1 VSGTVI
7 SLRPA
12 PGPGWR
18 AEWPAVVA
26 AAVRPEFRVG
36 VLYPERSNLVLF
48 GRLCAVTGCPGPG
61 RGRAR
66 LCVAHGSQFRKRGG
80 GLVVD
85 AWLALGAERGGP
97 RVPRRLRQLG
107 VCQVAGC
114 DRSAWTRVLCHS
126 HHQRWRRTA
135 GRPELARYCATTS
148 PYFEGSE
155 TQPPAGCAVD
165 GCLFPRMARTE
176 LCDGHQRR
184 FADRRRRKGYTIE
197 RFLADW
203 AHLGQPRYLF
213 EGLPEP
219 LRSELQF
226 GLQCFSDRR
235 TNTMRPAV
243 FADAVGRLRERGY
256 RSLYDALPYILDDTG
271 QETRRLLDFVRERL
285 DELADAQRGR
295 EEWERDEWRIERLG
309 IDTQDQLG
317 PARLSFLFC
326 EERWLR
332 ALIKRWVRWR
342 FGCGLALSTIRWNL
356 RGVRMFVE
364 FCQDTG
370 RPLRGPDDITRQL
383 LEDWLAHVAALPVE
397 PGTRARW
404 LGALRLFLDDLRRHD
419 WAPGLSQG
427 ATYHPREFGPRP
439 QSLPRFLDERVIVHL
454 ERDEAVA
461 LLPDQTTRTL
471 VQILIQTG
479 LRAIDA
485 RRLPLDALSHDAA
498 GAPYLRYFNH
508 KLARERY
515 LPITPELAKAVR
527 DQQASVRR
535 RFPDGQPFLLPRE
548 RQNPD
553 GSRPYCYAT
562 LVMRLRDWVR
572 ALDLRDEHGR
582 LVAVT
587 PHRFRHTVATRMI
600 NNGVP
605 QIAVQQLLDH
615 ESPRMTNIYARLHD
629 QTLRAEFDRYQ
640 QRINIRGETV
650 PLDPDGPL
658 SDAAWAKENLAR
670 AKQTLPN
677 GYCGLPLQQ
686 SCPHPNACLTCDH
699 FLTTEEFLPLH
710 RDQLERTER
719 LLADA
724 ERNGN
729 QRLAEMNAPV
739 KLNLVRI
746 IEGLQALQAKEE
758 EEEEEEEEASAA

>member
-1 VSGTVI
+1 MSGNVTP
-7 SLRPA
+7 LRPA
-12 PGPGWR
+12 AKGGWR

-36 VLYPERSNLVLF
+36 VLRPERSNLVLF
-48 GRLCAVTGCPGPG
+48 GRPCAVDGCPSPG
-61 RGRAR
+61 RGRHL

-80 GLVVD
+80 LDVD
-85 AWLALGAERGGP
+85 AWLALPGERGGP
-97 RVPRRLRQLG
+97 RVQRSLRELG

-114 DRSAWTRVLCHS
+114 GRSAWTRVLCYS
-126 HHQRWRRTA
+126 HKQRWRRTA
-135 GRPELARYCATTS
+135 GRPELAHYCATTA
-148 PYFEGSE
+148 PRFQGWE
-155 TQPPAGCAVD
+155 TQPPASCAVD
-165 GCLFPRMARTE
+165 GCRFPRMARTA
-176 LCDGHQRR
+176 LCDGHQGR
-184 FADRRRRKGYTIE
+184 FAERRRRKGYTLE
-197 RFLADW
+197 RFLAEC
-203 AHLGQPRYLF
+203 AHLGQPRYVF

-226 GLQCFSDRR
+226 GLQCFSDRH

-256 RSLYDALPYILDDTG
+256 RSLYDALRYILDDAG
-271 QETRRLLDFVRERL
+271 RETRRLLEFVRERL
-285 DELADAQRGR
+285 DELADAHRGR
-295 EEWERDEWRIERLG
+295 EEWERDEWRVERLG
-309 IDTQDQLG
+309 IDTHDQLG

-326 EERWLR
+326 DEPWLR
-332 ALIKRWVRWR
+332 ALIKRWIRWR
-342 FGCGLALSTIRWNL
+342 LACGLALSTIRWNL
-356 RGVRMFVE
+356 GGVRRFVE

-370 RPLRGPDDITRQL
+370 RPLRGPFDITRQL
-383 LEDWLAHVAALPVE
+383 LEDWLAHVATHPVE

-404 LGALRLFLDDLRRHD
+404 LGALRLFLDNLRRHD
-419 WAPGLSQG
+419 WAPGLSPS
-427 ATYHPREFGPRP
+427 ATYHPREFGRRP
-439 QSLPRFLDERVIVHL
+439 QSLPRFLDERVIARL
-454 ERDEAVA
+454 ERKEALE

-471 VQILIQTG
+471 VQILIETG

-485 RRLPLDALSHDAA
+485 RTLPLDALSHDAA

-515 LPITPELAKAVR
+515 LPITPALAEAVR
-527 DQQASVRR
+527 HQQDSVRG
-535 RFPDGQPFLLPRE
+535 RFPDSQPCLLPRQ

-553 GSRPYCYAT
+553 GSRSCCYAT

-605 QIAVQQLLDH
+605 QVAVQQLLDH
-615 ESPRMTNIYARLHD
+615 ETPRMTNIYARLHD

-640 QRINIRGETV
+640 RRINIRGETV
-650 PLDPDGPL
+650 PLDPEGPL

-729 QRLAEMNAPV
+729 QRLVEMNTPV

-746 IEGLQALQAKEE
+746 IEGLEALQPHDQ
-758 EEEEEEEEASAA
+758 EEADAA

>member
-1 VSGTVI
+1 VSATVTP
-7 SLRPA
+7 LRPA
-12 PGPGWR
+12 AGAGWR

-26 AAVRPEFRVG
+26 DAVRPEFRVG

-48 GRLCAVTGCPGPG
+48 GRPCAVAGCPSPG
-61 RGRAR
+61 RGRHL
-66 LCVAHGSQFRKRGG
+66 LCVAHGTQFRKRGG
-80 GLVVD
+80 GLSVA
-85 AWLALGAERGGP
+85 AWLSRAGERGGP
-97 RVPRRLRQLG
+97 QVPRSMRELG

-114 DRSAWTRVLCHS
+114 GRSAWTRVLCHS

-135 GRPELARYCATTS
+135 GRPELAHYCVAT
-148 PYFEGSE
+148 PPDFEGW
-155 TQPPAGCAVD
+155 QIRPPSSCGVEGCR
-165 GCLFPRMARTE
+165 FPRMARTA

-184 FADRRRRKGYTIE
+184 FADRRRRKGYTLE
-197 RFLADW
+197 RFLAEC

-213 EGLPEP
+213 EALPEP

-235 TNTMRPAV
+235 TNGMRPAV

-256 RSLYDALPYILDDTG
+256 RSLFDAFPYVLGDVSEETG
-271 QETRRLLDFVRERL
+271 RLLEFVGERL
-285 DELADAQRGR
+285 DELADAHRGR

-309 IDTQDQLG
+309 IDTHDIRG
-317 PARLSFLFC
+317 RARISFLFC
-326 EERWLR
+326 DELWLR

-356 RGVRMFVE
+356 RGVRLFVE
-364 FCQDTG
+364 FCQDTD
-370 RPLRGPDDITRQL
+370 RPLRGPSDITREL
-383 LEDWLAHVAALPVE
+383 LEDWLAQVAALPVE

-419 WAPGLSQG
+419 WAPGLSPS
-427 ATYHPREFGPRP
+427 ATYHPREFGRRP
-439 QSLPRFLDERVIVHL
+439 ESLPRFIDDRVIARL
-454 ERDEAVA
+454 ERKEA
-461 LLPDQTTRTL
+461 LEMLPDQTTRTL
-471 VQILIQTG
+471 VQILIETG

-485 RRLPLDALSHDAA
+485 RTLPLDALSLDTA

-515 LPITPELAKAVR
+515 LPITPALAEAIR
-527 DQQASVRR
+527 GQQLSVRR
-535 RFPDGQPFLLPRE
+535 RFPHGEPCLLPRE

-553 GSRPYCYAT
+553 GGRPYAYGT
-562 LVMRLRDWVR
+562 LIVRLRAWVR
-572 ALDLRDEHGR
+572 ALDLRDDQGR
-582 LVAVT
+582 PVAVT

-600 NNGVP
+600 NSGVP

-615 ESPRMTNIYARLHD
+615 ESPRMTNVYARLHD

-710 RDQLERTER
+710 RDQLERTEQ

-729 QRLAEMNAPV
+729 QRLVEMNTPV

-746 IEGLQALQAKEE
+746 IHGLEALQHNGEE
-758 EEEEEEEEASAA
+758 DADAA

>member
-1 VSGTVI
+1 VSGSVTP
-7 SLRPA
+7 LRLPA
-12 PGPGWR
+12 GAGWR

-26 AAVRPEFRVG
+26 GAVRPEFRVG
-36 VLYPERSNLVLF
+36 VLYPKRSNLVLF
-48 GRLCAVTGCPGPG
+48 GRPCAVADCPSPG
-61 RGRAR
+61 RGRHL
-66 LCVAHGSQFRKRGG
+66 LCVAHGTQFRKRGG
-80 GLVVD
+80 GLKVG
-85 AWLALGAERGGP
+85 AWLALAAERGGP
-97 RVPRRLRQLG
+97 RVPRTMRELG

-114 DRSAWTRVLCHS
+114 GRSAWTRVLCHS
-126 HHQRWRRTA
+126 HHLRWRRTA
-135 GRPELARYCATTS
+135 GRPELASYCATT
-148 PYFEGSE
+148 PPDFEGSE
-155 TQPPAGCAVD
+155 LQPPASCAVE
-165 GCLFPRMARTE
+165 GCRFPRMAHTA
-176 LCDGHQRR
+176 LCDGHQLR
-184 FADRRRRKGYTIE
+184 FADRRRRKGYTLE
-197 RFLADW
+197 RFLAEC
-203 AHLGQPRYLF
+203 AHPGEPCYVF
-213 EGLPEP
+213 EGMPEP
-219 LRSELQF
+219 LRSELQL

-235 TNTMRPAV
+235 TNRMRPAV
-243 FADAVGRLRERGY
+243 FADAVGLLRERGY
-256 RSLYDALPYILDDTG
+256 RSLFDAFPQILGDVRRDTG
-271 QETRRLLDFVRERL
+271 RLLEFVRERL
-285 DELADAQRGR
+285 DELADAHRGC
-295 EEWERDEWRIERLG
+295 EEWERDEWRVERLG
-309 IDTQDQLG
+309 IDNHDQLG

-326 EERWLR
+326 EEPWLR

-342 FGCGLALSTIRWNL
+342 LGCGLALSTIRWNL
-356 RGVRMFVE
+356 RGVRVFVE
-364 FCQDTG
+364 FCQGSG
-370 RPLRGPDDITRQL
+370 RPLRGPGDITREL
-383 LEDWLAHVAALPVE
+383 LEDWLAHVAAVPVE
-397 PGTRARW
+397 PGSRARW

-419 WAPGLSQG
+419 WAPGLAVS

-439 QSLPRFLDERVIVHL
+439 QSLPRFLDERVIARL
-454 ERDEAVA
+454 EREEALE
-461 LLPDQTTRTL
+461 LLPDQTTRAL
-471 VQILIQTG
+471 VRILIETG

-485 RRLPLDALSHDAA
+485 RTLRLDALSFDAA

-515 LPITPELAKAVR
+515 LPITPAVAEAVR
-527 DQQASVRR
+527 HQQASVHR
-535 RFPDGQPFLLPRE
+535 RFPDGQPCLLPRE

-553 GSRPYCYAT
+553 GARPYAHAT

-600 NNGVP
+600 NKGVP

-650 PLDPDGPL
+650 ALDPDGPL
-658 SDAAWAKENLAR
+658 SDAAWAKEKLAR

-729 QRLAEMNAPV
+729 QRLVEMNTPV

-746 IEGLQALQAKEE
+746 IQGLEALQPHEKEE
-758 EEEEEEEEASAA
+758 ADAA

>member
-1 VSGTVI
+1 VTASVTA
-7 SLRPA
+7 LRPA
-12 PGPGWR
+12 AGAGWR

-36 VLYPERSNLVLF
+36 ALYPERSNLVLF
-48 GRLCAVTGCPGPG
+48 GPPCAVAGCASPG
-61 RGRAR
+61 RGRHF
-66 LCVAHGSQFRKRGG
+66 LCVAHGAQFRKRGG
-80 GLVVD
+80 GLTVG
-85 AWLALGAERGGP
+85 AWLSLAGEHGGP
-97 RVPRRLRQLG
+97 RVPRGLRQLG
-107 VCQVAGC
+107 ACQVAGC
-114 DRSAWTRVLCHS
+114 GRSAWTRVLCHS
-126 HHQRWRRTA
+126 HNLRWRRTA
-135 GRPELARYCATTS
+135 GRPDLSLYCATTALH
-148 PYFEGSE
+148 FEGSE
-155 TQPPAGCAVD
+155 IRPPASCALEGCR
-165 GCLFPRMARTE
+165 FPRMARTA

-184 FADRRRRKGYTIE
+184 FADRRRRKGSTLD
-197 RFLADW
+197 RFLVEC
-203 AHLGQPRYLF
+203 AHLGRPRYVL

-226 GLQCFSDRR
+226 GLQCFSDQR
-235 TNTMRPAV
+235 TSRMRPAV
-243 FADAVGRLRERGY
+243 FADAAGRLREGGY
-256 RSLYDALPYILDDTG
+256 RSLFDALPYILDHLSAETG
-271 QETRRLLDFVRERL
+271 RLLEFVRERL
-285 DELADAQRGR
+285 DQVADAHRGR

-309 IDTQDQLG
+309 IDTRDVRG

-326 EERWLR
+326 DEPWLR

-356 RGVRMFVE
+356 RGVGLFVE
-364 FCQDTG
+364 FCQDSG
-370 RPLRGPDDITRQL
+370 RPLRGPGDITREL
-383 LEDWLAHVAALPVE
+383 LEDWLAHVAAQPVE

-419 WAPGLSQG
+419 WAPGLPVS
-427 ATYHPREFGPRP
+427 ATYHPREFGRRP
-439 QSLPRFLDERVIVHL
+439 ESLPRFIDEQVMARL
-454 ERDEAVA
+454 ERDDA
-461 LLPDQTTRTL
+461 LARLPDQTTRTL
-471 VQILIQTG
+471 VRILIETG

-485 RRLPLDALSHDAA
+485 RTLPLDALSHDAA

-515 LPITPELAKAVR
+515 LPITPVLAEAIR
-527 DQQASVRR
+527 TQQASVRQ
-535 RFPDGQPFLLPRE
+535 RFPDGDPCLLPRE

-553 GSRPYCYAT
+553 GSRPYPYAT
-562 LVMRLRDWVR
+562 LVMRLRHWVR
-572 ALDLRDEHGR
+572 ALDLRDAHGR
-582 LVAVT
+582 PVAVT
-587 PHRFRHTVATRMI
+587 PHRFRHTLATRMI

-710 RDQLERTER
+710 REQLERTER

-724 ERNGN
+724 KRNGN
-729 QRLAEMNAPV
+729 QRLVEMNTPV

-746 IEGLQALQAKEE
+746 IEGLEALQPN
-758 EEEEEEEEASAA
+758 EEEADVA